1 MLDPR
6 ELELPEVGLL
16 TLVDPET
23 GRRHEVQTSQASKL
37 RERYAAA
44 MAAHREHTAQAIR
57 AAGAAHLV
65 LRTDTDWVRDVAAF
79 ASRPPPGQHP
89 PNPSRERRNPM
100 KFEQP
105 LWLWLLLVVAAL
117 VVAYVFAQRRR
128 SQYAVRFATLP
139 MLEKVAPKRP
149 GWRRHAPA
157 FAFLAALV
165 VLTIAIARPV
175 ADVRVPRER
184 ATVVV
189 AMDVSNSMAATDVAP
204 NRFEVAKEA
213 AAEFVNSLPEQFNVG
228 LVSFART
235 ANVVAAP
242 STNHQAAVDAI
253 NRLTLTDST
262 AIGEAVMTSLQ
273 AVRSLDADA
282 ANDPPP
288 TRIVLLSDGGNTS
301 GRPIDEA
308 AEAATQAG
316 VPVSTIAYGTPE
328 GTVELDGRSVPV
340 PADADIPAGTGR
352 RHLRFLLLRAER
364 RGTPRPSTPT
374 SSRRSAGPPRNARSP
389 TWWRGSPWPSHCWPA
404 WPRCSGSRA
413 FPEPME
419 PPMSPHLGHPFRGP
433 HYRPGPPPA
442 APPAQPPQSETRHPL
457 PRHPGLR
464 PPAPPSPAA
473 APQAGVTVK
482 PPVRRTGRIL
492 GVGYRPVD
500 PGGRSGRGSDR
511 QLG

>member
-1 MLDPR
+1 
-6 ELELPEVGLL
+6 
-16 TLVDPET
+16 
-23 GRRHEVQTSQASKL
+23 
-37 RERYAAA
+37 
-44 MAAHREHTAQAIR
+44 
-57 AAGAAHLV
+57 
-65 LRTDTDWVRDVAAF
+65 
-79 ASRPPPGQHP
+79 
-89 PNPSRERRNPM
+89 M

-105 LWLWLLLVVAAL
+105 LWLWLLLIVAAL

-157 FAFLAALV
+157 FAFLAALT

-189 AMDVSNSMAATDVAP
+189 AMDISNSMAATDVAP
-204 NRFEVAKEA
+204 NRFEVAKSA
-213 AAEFVNSLPEQFNVG
+213 AVEFVNSLPEQFNVG

-235 ANVVAAP
+235 ANVVAPP

-253 NRLTLTDST
+253 NTLTLTDST

-308 AEAATQAG
+308 AAAATQAG

-340 PADADIPAGTGR
+340 PADAES
-352 RHLRFLLLRAER
+352 LRGLADA
-364 RGTPRPSTPT
+364 T
-374 SSRRSAGPPRNARSP
+374 
-389 TWWRGSPWPSHCWPA
+389 
-404 WPRCSGSRA
+404 SGS
-413 FPEPME
+413 FY
-419 PPMSPHLGHPFRGP
+419 S
-433 HYRPGPPPA
+433 
-442 APPAQPPQSETRHPL
+442 AQSDEELRTVYSDLQSSIGWTTEEREITNLVAGIALAVALLAGLASLLWFSRL
-457 PRHPGLR
+457 P
-464 PPAPPSPAA
+464 
-473 APQAGVTVK
+473 
-482 PPVRRTGRIL
+482 
-492 GVGYRPVD
+492 
-500 PGGRSGRGSDR
+500 
-511 QLG
+511 